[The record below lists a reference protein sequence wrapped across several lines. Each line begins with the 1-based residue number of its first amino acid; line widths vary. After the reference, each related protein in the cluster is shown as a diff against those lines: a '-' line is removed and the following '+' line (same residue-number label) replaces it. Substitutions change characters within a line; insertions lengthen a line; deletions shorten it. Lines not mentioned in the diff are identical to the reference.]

1 MFGLPLINILKQMR
15 SQYYLLGLSSQAP
28 FWEDTGYSWN
38 IVWRKEWSQERYS
51 WRNWQTKM
59 KWHSGWEL
67 WAWTF
72 KMESYK
78 SCMHQLLKTRTNIQT
93 IEKLLRK
100 VKILSEIPGLLKCRW
115 QVLSI
120 RWGSELSRRYNITI
134 IRSFK
139 SLNNLNSSIKKTAIC
154 LDQRYQCKL
163 GLVYFHINLQ
173 EKVS

>member
-1 MFGLPLINILKQMR
+1 MFGLLLINILKQMR

-28 FWEDTGYSWN
+28 FWEDSGFSWN
-38 IVWRKEWSQERYS
+38 IVWRKEWSQERYL

-59 KWHSGWEL
+59 KWHCGWEL

-72 KMESYK
+72 KLESYK
-78 SCMHQLLKTRTNIQT
+78 SCMHQFFKKRTNKQK

-100 VKILSEIPGLLKCRW
+100 VKMLCKIPGLLKCRW
-115 QVLSI
+115 QVFSI
-120 RWGSELSRRYNITI
+120 RWGSELSKRYNILI

-139 SLNNLNSSIKKTAIC
+139 SLNTLNLSIKKIAIC
-154 LDQRYQCKL
+154 LDQRYLCKL
-163 GLVYFHINLQ
+163 GLVYFLINLQ